1 MGKPRS
7 RVEQEA
13 LEAKKQAVEIQKQID
28 QLSAK
33 LSNPEKYFT
42 KKADPRTASTVE
54 RFYRYFGAASA
65 AATEKRKPTRAE
77 MRAARNQTVLL
88 WLIAIILLFWA
99 FGKSC
104 GGR

>member
-13 LEAKKQAVEIQKQID
+13 LEAKKQAAEIQQKID

-33 LSNPEKYFT
+33 LSNPEKHFA
-42 KKADPRTASTVE
+42 KKADPRTESTID
-54 RFYRYFGAASA
+54 RFYRYFAATSA
-65 AATEKRKPTRAE
+65 ATTEKRKPTRAE
-77 MRAARNQTVLL
+77 MRSTRNQTVLW
-88 WLIAIILLFWA
+88 WLIAIILLVWA
-99 FGKSC
+99 LGKSC